1 MMAVMP
7 PTLLVVSGPPAS
19 GKTTL
24 AHALAQALHCPAIC
38 RDEIKEGL
46 VLGAEPESFAPQRG
60 DAANHRATA
69 AFFDV
74 VELMLQRGVTLVAE
88 AAFQHH
94 RWAPRLTAF
103 GELADVRIIN
113 CVADDAVA
121 RLRRRQRWI
130 DEPWRRR
137 FHADP
142 DPERMAEMDTRAVD
156 PPGEYRPIG
165 LDLATLVV
173 DTSDGYRPEFDEIES
188 FASG

>member
-1 MMAVMP
+1 MAAMP

-46 VLGAEPESFAPQRG
+46 VSGAATESFVPQRG
-60 DAANHRATA
+60 DAANLVATT

-74 VELMLQRGVTLVAE
+74 VDLLIQRGVTLVAE

-94 RWAPRLTAF
+94 RWAPRLTALT
-103 GELADVRIIN
+103 EAATIRVITCEARDDVIR
-113 CVADDAVA
+113 DR
-121 RLRRRQRWI
+121 RLRRWRN
-130 DEPWRRR
+130 ESWRRR

-142 DPERMAEMDTRAVD
+142 EPHQSPSVEQVQDAPRPFQPIRLKL
-156 PPGEYRPIG
+156 PGLI
-165 LDLATLVV
+165 V
-173 DTSDGYRPEFDEIES
+173 DTSDGYRPAFDEIVS
-188 FASG
+188 FACG